1 VVEGGRSKG
10 GRQRRWNFNGAG
22 YRRWK
27 LERGG
32 DRVWPFLKGKRGKR
46 QCDSIVSEADDKVK
60 SGATTGEVKGGDWH
74 LEVEDDQR
82 KLCRWVKCVVGLNY

>member
-1 VVEGGRSKG
+1 
-10 GRQRRWNFNGAG
+10 
-22 YRRWK
+22 
-27 LERGG
+27 
-32 DRVWPFLKGKRGKR
+32 LKGKR

-82 KLCRWVKCVVGLNY
+82 KLCRWVECAVGLNY